1 MVAMTAM
8 VSTRILIDTVVDGFN
23 DRLKMKI
30 ERSSFSS
37 FELIAEARGIRME
50 VLSLMPTEN
59 IKAAVT
65 KSRFP
70 SNDIVDTMSYFF
82 KQSLYCR
89 LGVSGEPTKRP
100 GLIIEEPYS
109 TCRKTRAVV
118 ENWLGAAV
126 ATVVRERV
134 GREIATFNQRV
145 LIASNPLTAEQ
156 IGLYVAKSM
165 SLHRCLN
172 VDRLMLF
179 FFFSC
184 LTICLRDAFRSVE
197 STDDHQEGA
206 DRVFALD
213 AIAA

>member
-1 MVAMTAM
+1 M
-8 VSTRILIDTVVDGFN
+8 VSIRMLIDTVVDGFN
-23 DRLKMKI
+23 GRLKMKI
-30 ERSSFSS
+30 ERLSFSS
-37 FELIAEARGIRME
+37 FEVIAEAREIRTE

-70 SNDIVDTMSYFF
+70 SNDIVDTLSYFF

-89 LGVSGEPTKRP
+89 LGVSGEPTRRP

-118 ENWLGAAV
+118 ERWLGEAMAAV
-126 ATVVRERV
+126 VRQRV
-134 GREIATFNQRV
+134 GREIAAFNQWV
-145 LIASNPLTAEQ
+145 LIESIPLTAEQ
-156 IGLYVAKSM
+156 IGRDVAKSM
-165 SLHRCLN
+165 SLHRCSN

-184 LTICLRDAFRSVE
+184 LTICLRDALRNVE
-197 STDDHQEGA
+197 SIGVNQGGVN
-206 DRVFALD
+206 RVLTLD